1 MKRILFY
8 SLAASA
14 VCAVAMSNADAAA
27 RKHHPTGHY
36 GAVAAK
42 LRTVASS
49 QLVVSEPRQTAVGRS
64 IAGDNHID
72 REGWRLSNGNWDS
85 TCFRT
90 LNYLADISACSGG
103 M

>member
-8 SLAASA
+8 SLVASA
-14 VCAVAMSNADAAA
+14 VCAVAMSNADAAT
-27 RKHHPTGHY
+27 RKHHPTSHY
-36 GAVAAK
+36 GAVTTT
-42 LRTVASS
+42 LRTVAGL
-49 QLVVSEPRQTAVGRS
+49 QLVVSEPLQTTVGRS

-72 REGWRLSNGNWDS
+72 RDGWRLSNGNWDS

-90 LNYLADISACSGG
+90 LKYLSDMSACSGG

>member
-14 VCAVAMSNADAAA
+14 VCATAMSNADAAT

-36 GAVAAK
+36 AAVAAK
-42 LRTVASS
+42 LKTVANR
-49 QLVVSEPRQTAVGRS
+49 QLLASEPPQAGTGRA
-64 IAGDNHID
+64 IGGDPID
-72 REGWRLSNGNWDS
+72 RDGWRLSNGNWDN

-90 LNYLADISACSGG
+90 LNYLSSTSACSGG